1 MTKLNIEHLDD
12 DLIRDLE
19 QRASLHGCS
28 VQEELNLVLRQA
40 LGKEIPE
47 PSPELTPEERAQ
59 SVKEM
64 FARHGVRVPPLS
76 DEAISRETIYGERG

>member
-12 DLIRDLE
+12 DILRELE

-28 VQEELNLVLRQA
+28 VEEELNSVLRRA

-47 PSPELTPEERAQ
+47 KSLELTPEERVKAF
-59 SVKEM
+59 KEM
-64 FARHGVRVPPLS
+64 IARHGVRVPPLS